1 MPLVK
6 VNLLEGRST
15 EEKELIAASIQ
26 SALVRTLEVPD
37 DDRYHLLNEYDR
49 DSFRHTSGYLDMTY
63 SDQLLIIEITF
74 LEGRDDEVKKS
85 LLAEINRN
93 LVAAGVVAED
103 DVFVL
108 ITEIGRANVSFGKG
122 IAQRLRPRRWPA
134 EPVRTRQG
142 SHLGNGLNDHSRT
155 ENCCCRSTKC
165 GAFRPDA
172 RRVSTRAGRP
182 FALGRGRPFSPM
194 LRCRGTRATR
204 SSQ

>member
-6 VNLLEGRST
+6 VNLLEGRSP
-15 EEKELIAASIQ
+15 EEKDLIAASIQ

-37 DDRYHLLNEYDR
+37 DDRYQLFNEYDR

-85 LLAEINRN
+85 LLAEINHN

-122 IAQRLRPRRWPA
+122 LAQRAPA
-134 EPVRTRQG
+134 SQ
-142 SHLGNGLNDHSRT
+142 L
-155 ENCCCRSTKC
+155 
-165 GAFRPDA
+165 
-172 RRVSTRAGRP
+172 AG
-182 FALGRGRPFSPM
+182 
-194 LRCRGTRATR
+194 
-204 SSQ
+204 